1 MIQLIIWIFQ
11 KKMKYNKKIFT
22 VDKCNLNKV
31 VKKFETPIFCYS
43 EKKITENIINF
54 RNNFKSFSP
63 VICFSTKSNC
73 NLEILKL
80 IKRNGLGADVVSKG
94 ELMVALKAGINSKK
108 IVFSGVG
115 KTRSELIYAIEKNI
129 LLINSESKSEILE
142 IESIAKF
149 KNKKVDIGIRLNPNT
164 DAKTLKQIST
174 GKKENK
180 FGINEKTFIEVLEYI
195 KSSKFLNLK
204 CLSVHIGSQILDHKP
219 YQKMLNV
226 LDKLIKKIDYNFE
239 YIDLGGGMGIDYNK
253 DNKKFNYK
261 KYNQMIKQFLKKNKT
276 KIIFEPGRSII
287 GDTAILISRVIY
299 IKENSKK
306 DFIIVDAAMNDLMR
320 PALYGAKHRIVPL
333 KKTNKKTKKTYDFVG
348 PICETTDKFLTT
360 KKFQKLN
367 EKDYIIICDVGA
379 YGSSLSSNYNIRP
392 KPAEILI
399 RGSKINVI
407 KKRQKLKDII

>member
-1 MIQLIIWIFQ
+1 MNLKYQ
-11 KKMKYNKKIFT
+11 KKMKYINNIFT
-22 VDKCNLNKV
+22 VERSKLTKV
-31 VKKFETPIFCYS
+31 IKKFETPIFCYS
-43 EKKITENIINF
+43 EKKIKENIINF
-54 RNNFKSFSP
+54 KRSFKSFSP
-63 VICFSTKSNC
+63 IICFSTKSNC

-80 IKRNGLGADVVSKG
+80 INRSGLGADVVSKG
-94 ELMVALKAGINSKK
+94 ELMIALKAGINSKK

-115 KTRSELIYAIEKNI
+115 KTRPELIYAIDKNI
-129 LLINSESKSEILE
+129 LLINCESKSEILE
-142 IESIAKF
+142 IESIAKS

-164 DAKTLKQIST
+164 DAQTIKQIST

-180 FGINEKTFIEVLEYI
+180 FGVNEKTFIEISKYV

-204 CLSVHIGSQILDHKP
+204 CLSVHIGSQILDYKP

-226 LDKLIKKIDYNFE
+226 LDKLIKKTNLNFE

-253 DNKKFNYK
+253 DDKKFNYRKYNQIIKKFLK
-261 KYNQMIKQFLKKNKT
+261 KYNS

-287 GDTAILISRVIY
+287 GDTAILISKIIY

-306 DFIIVDAAMNDLMR
+306 DFIIVDAAMNDFMR
-320 PALYGAKHRIVPL
+320 PALYGAEHKIIPL
-333 KKTNKKTKKTYDFVG
+333 KKTNKMINKIYDFVG

-360 KKFQKLN
+360 NKFQKLN

-379 YGSSLSSNYNIRP
+379 YGSSLASNYNIRP

-399 RGSKINVI
+399 KGTKINII
-407 KKRQKLKDII
+407 KKRQKLQDII